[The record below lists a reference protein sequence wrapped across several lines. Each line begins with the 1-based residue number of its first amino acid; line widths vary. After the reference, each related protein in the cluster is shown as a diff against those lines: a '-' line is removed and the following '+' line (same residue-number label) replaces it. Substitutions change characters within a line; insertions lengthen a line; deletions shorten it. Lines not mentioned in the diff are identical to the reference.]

1 MKEDIALSQQRHLL
15 LSEELWQM
23 RWWEHI
29 SFPRSQL
36 AIMCLGVASAQQLS
50 PFRASHTLRK
60 SNDSQHPTPGS
71 HLPLEVVTAPGSSVG
86 CLVKAEGTTIFAA
99 VLKHN
104 LVSCKVAKLLNRV
117 QSVSIGLLMF

>member
-15 LSEELWQM
+15 LSEELYQM

-60 SNDSQHPTPGS
+60 SNDSQHPT
-71 HLPLEVVTAPGSSVG
+71 LALT
-86 CLVKAEGTTIFAA
+86 CLWKWSQPQVHQWDA
-99 VLKHN
+99 
-104 LVSCKVAKLLNRV
+104 LLRQRARPFLQLSLN
-117 QSVSIGLLMF
+117 ITL